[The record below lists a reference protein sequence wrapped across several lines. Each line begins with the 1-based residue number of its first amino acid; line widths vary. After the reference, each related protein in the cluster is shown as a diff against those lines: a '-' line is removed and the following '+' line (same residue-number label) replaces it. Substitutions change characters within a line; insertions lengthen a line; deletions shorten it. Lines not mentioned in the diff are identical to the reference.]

1 MSPHKSEREQIIS
14 EPEVVT
20 VTLHYEQDGRQER
33 GKEVTESAYQVIV
46 GRGVEGRNGGR
57 GYGFLGMNI
66 MAVCKPW
73 Y

>member
-20 VTLHYEQDGRQER
+20 VTLHYEQDDRQER
-33 GKEVTESAYQVIV
+33 GKEVTESASQVMV
-46 GRGVEGRNGGR
+46 DTGVEGRNGGR
-57 GYGFLGMNI
+57 GCGFLGMNV